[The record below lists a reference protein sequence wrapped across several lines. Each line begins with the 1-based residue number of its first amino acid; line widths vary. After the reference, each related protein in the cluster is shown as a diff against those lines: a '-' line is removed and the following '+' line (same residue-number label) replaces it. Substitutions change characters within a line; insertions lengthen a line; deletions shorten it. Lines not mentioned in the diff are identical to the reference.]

1 MTEVNDYSGPFKAD
15 LRFSDFS
22 KEFLLELI
30 KNWQWAWM
38 HLDHAFFEQFIM
50 RNELEDAFEMDM
62 TMWLRVATRVNPVFA
77 EIARIPINNVVDCQK
92 AYQLPLDNTMGEL
105 WSTSIQFV
113 DEFESVHEVNECPAL
128 SWIEDHAPDRI
139 IGLCKLDRKVI
150 ERYKINMDVE
160 LTPVKL
166 PPRNDKSEKPCAWK
180 LKLDVPEGTPRRPIE
195 ELVDWTES
203 PPEVDDLS
211 GPLYPH
217 LKHNNFSKD
226 FLVRMMEAW
235 QYAWLTLAE
244 THFLTAR
251 KTHGYDTAMEICD
264 AAWGKATAG
273 IQKRYAGTANIPL
286 NTVVDSLKLMQ
297 LAMDTPIGPLF
308 SAEYEIKNENHVIL
322 RVTQLEAGSC
332 PDWPAPELDVALAQG
347 DWTGRIRESVCN
359 PAISVTPISEIP
371 KPENKR
377 IDCAWELKIAV

>member
-1 MTEVNDYSGPFKAD
+1 MTELNDYSGSFNPD
-15 LRFSDFS
+15 LRFGDFS

-50 RNELEDAFEMDM
+50 RNDLESAFEMDM
-62 TMWLRVATRVNPVFA
+62 AMWLRVATRVNPVFA
-77 EIARIPINNVVDCQK
+77 EIANIPINNVVDCQK
-92 AYQLPLDNTMGEL
+92 AFQLPLDNTMGEL

-113 DEFESVHEVNECPAL
+113 DEYESVHEVNQCPAL
-128 SWIEDHAPDRI
+128 DWIEDHAPDRI

-180 LKLDVPEGTPRRPIE
+180 LKLDVPEDTPRRPLE
-195 ELVDWTES
+195 QLVDWTES

-217 LKHNNFSKD
+217 LTHKDFSKD
-226 FLVRMMEAW
+226 FLLRMMKAW

-251 KTHGYDTAMEICD
+251 KEHGYDIAMGVCD
-264 AAWGKATAG
+264 AAWTKATPG
-273 IQKRYAGTANIPL
+273 IQKRYAGTANIAL

-308 SAEYEIKNENHVIL
+308 SADYDVKSDNHVIVKISQTGAHE
-322 RVTQLEAGSC
+322 R
-332 PDWPAPELDVALAQG
+332 PDWAAPELGVALAQG
-347 DWTGRIRESVCN
+347 DWTARIQQALCN
-359 PAISVTPISEIP
+359 PAITVTPMGDVP
-371 KPENKR
+371 KPGDAS